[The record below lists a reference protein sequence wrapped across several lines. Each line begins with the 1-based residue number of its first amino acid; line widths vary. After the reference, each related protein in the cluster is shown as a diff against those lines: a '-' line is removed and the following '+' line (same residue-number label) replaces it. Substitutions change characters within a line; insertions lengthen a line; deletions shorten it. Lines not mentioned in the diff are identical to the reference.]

1 MQSFDVRIR
10 RPLTLLLLVAA
21 MMVFASGVA
30 LAQEMVYGVNVYSM
44 EYDAVGDTGVT
55 FYDIDQDRVV
65 PTDIPGPGIAQ
76 ESGDYLLT
84 SRPYKQQTGSPMK
97 DLWLFPKLTG
107 KLWRGLNNTLFGW
120 VEVPKHII
128 KGVVKT
134 DPFTGTIVGFVK
146 GVGYGVVRTGVGV
159 FEMVTFWGP
168 WPRHYSPVMMP
179 EYVVEDLVH

>member
-97 DLWLFPKLTG
+97 DL
-107 KLWRGLNNTLFGW
+107 
-120 VEVPKHII
+120 
-128 KGVVKT
+128 
-134 DPFTGTIVGFVK
+134 
-146 GVGYGVVRTGVGV
+146 
-159 FEMVTFWGP
+159 
-168 WPRHYSPVMMP
+168 
-179 EYVVEDLVH
+179 